1 MKTIFFTFVS
11 LLLLNSAWALKPTET
26 APLPDEL
33 QSVGIDQSVLG
44 SQLSMDTKFVDETGV
59 EGELKDFFLPGKPAL
74 ISVVYYD
81 CPSLCGL
88 HMNGAATL
96 FEKFSLTAGKDFNW
110 ITITMDG
117 TETPDLAMKKK
128 IAYLDQFDVAGAD
141 EGWKFLT
148 STEENIK
155 KITKEMSFSYK
166 WDEKTKQ
173 FAHSSA
179 FYVMTPNGK
188 ISQIIPGV
196 GFEERTV
203 RLALVQAAGGQIG
216 NVLDQLLLFC
226 FQFDATKN
234 KYSPYIFNLMRIA
247 GALTVLILSIVLI
260 PMWRKEKFRGGNT

>member
-1 MKTIFFTFVS
+1 MKTTVFTFVF
-11 LLLLNSAWALKPTET
+11 LLTLSSAWALKPTET
-26 APLPDEL
+26 APLPNEL

-44 SQLSMDTKFVDETGV
+44 TQLSMDTQFIDEAGQR
-59 EGELKDFFLPGKPAL
+59 GPLKDFFLPQKPAL
-74 ISVVYYD
+74 ISIVYYG

-88 HMNGAATL
+88 HMNGVATL
-96 FEKFSLTAGKDFNW
+96 FEDFSLTAGKDFNW
-110 ITITMDG
+110 ITITMDT

-128 IAYLDQFDVAGAD
+128 IAYLDQFEVTGAD

-148 STEENIK
+148 SPEESLQ
-155 KITKEMSFSYK
+155 KITKEMAFSFK

-179 FYVMTPNGK
+179 LYVMTPEGK
-188 ISQIIPGV
+188 ISQIIPGI

-203 RLALVQAAGGQIG
+203 RLALVQAAGGEIG

-226 FQFDATKN
+226 FQFDSTTN

-260 PMWRKEKFRGGNT
+260 PMWRKEKFKGGNK